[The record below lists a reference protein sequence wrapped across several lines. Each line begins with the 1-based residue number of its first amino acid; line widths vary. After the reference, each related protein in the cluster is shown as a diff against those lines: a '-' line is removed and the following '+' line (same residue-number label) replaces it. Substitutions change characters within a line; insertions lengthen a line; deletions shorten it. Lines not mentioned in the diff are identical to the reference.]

1 MTSTKTKLTAILYKL
16 QDPFKDY
23 EWSEL
28 DCDPQGWN
36 SNHEFLTDAVK
47 KKDELI
53 IVETGVWKG
62 KSAMHMARAMKEQG
76 VDGCVICIDTFLGC
90 HVLWQVVEWQ
100 SSMKRTAQG
109 RPEYWKTFY
118 ANVMKEGLQDYI
130 LPIHLDTLS
139 GFRLLKEKGI
149 KVDAIHHDA
158 SHQSPDV
165 FNDLTVGWEILKE
178 GGAIIVD
185 DYCHMNLPVGHHNNF
200 DDLIDD
206 VNQFAESKGKQL
218 DIKEP
223 KARIFK

>member
-1 MTSTKTKLTAILYKL
+1 
-16 QDPFKDY
+16 
-23 EWSEL
+23 
-28 DCDPQGWN
+28 
-36 SNHEFLTDAVK
+36 
-47 KKDELI
+47 
-53 IVETGVWKG
+53 
-62 KSAMHMARAMKEQG
+62 
-76 VDGCVICIDTFLGC
+76 
-90 HVLWQVVEWQ
+90 
-100 SSMKRTAQG
+100 
-109 RPEYWKTFY
+109 
-118 ANVMKEGLQDYI
+118 MKEGLQDYI

-165 FNDLTVGWEILKE
+165 FNDMNVGWEILKE

-185 DYCHMNLPVGHHNNF
+185 DYCHMNLPIGHHNNF

-206 VNQFAESKGKQL
+206 VNQFAESKAKQL